1 MATKSA
7 AQRVAEAALLG
18 QPPAQSGLFG
28 TAALGAGV
36 VRTGRPGRPKGRKNN
51 KTLQAEAALDNL
63 GDVMLRGTLKTAMGD
78 PIDEARRMATKI
90 WNLPPDTP
98 PDHIVTREPEKT
110 GDNGIT
116 IFRAVTL
123 GEKIEEFAQKLIDDR
138 KNARAIAMP
147 FVKQKKP
154 AQVDVT
160 ERHLVTIRQIHMD
173 DDGLGDGRGDP
184 AAKAKP
190 VGKATTI
197 DQPPE
202 EDGL

>member
-18 QPPAQSGLFG
+18 QPHAQAGLFG
-28 TAALGAGV
+28 TAAVGAGV
-36 VRTGRPGRPKGRKNN
+36 HRTGRPGRPKGRKNN

-78 PIDEARRMATKI
+78 PIDEARRMVTKI
-90 WNLPPDTP
+90 WGLPPDAP
-98 PDHIVTREPEKT
+98 PDKIITSTPEKT
-110 GDNGIT
+110 GPDSVT
-116 IFRAVTL
+116 VFRAVTL

-160 ERHLVTIRQIHMD
+160 EKHTVLIVQRQMD
-173 DDGLGDGRGDP
+173 DDGLGDP